1 MSLLKKILFGTL
13 LGSEKRSQMPSY
25 LRDMP
30 QTGTRRERWVCMF
43 CGRHTY
49 HCGRPPANFGG
60 PCKNSPYGT
69 HRYEEG

>member
-1 MSLLKKILFGTL
+1 MGLLKKLL
-13 LGSEKRSQMPSY
+13 LGPVLGADKKPQMPSY
-25 LRDMP
+25 LRDTEP
-30 QTGTRRERWVCMF
+30 TYKRRQRWVCIF

-69 HRYEEG
+69 HRYEES